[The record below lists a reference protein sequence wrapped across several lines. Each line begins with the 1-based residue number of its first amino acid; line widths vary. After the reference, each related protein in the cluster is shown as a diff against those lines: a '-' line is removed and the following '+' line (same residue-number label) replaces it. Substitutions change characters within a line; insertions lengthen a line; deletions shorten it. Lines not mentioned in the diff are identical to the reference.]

1 MGETYVWDLRNP
13 DGGALGLEFARG
25 ASAPTD
31 TMLVHAAPSRINVE
45 VRTWEG
51 ELVAV
56 GRNLMHGEVAPMT
69 KLTISGRKVH
79 RVNLWPEEGD
89 IGTPVI
95 LPGGEVGVLTA
106 WWNDDVGQE
115 WKWSVEYANRAR
127 KPLKKPAP

>member
-1 MGETYVWDLRNP
+1 MGETYVWELRNP

-69 KLTISGRKVH
+69 KLTISGHKVN
-79 RVNLWPEEGD
+79 RVNLWPRGGD
-89 IGTPVI
+89 IAPAVRQ
-95 LPGGEVGVLTA
+95 A
-106 WWNDDVGQE
+106 
-115 WKWSVEYANRAR
+115 RAT
-127 KPLKKPAP
+127 

>member
-1 MGETYVWDLRNP
+1 MAETYVWELRNP

-31 TMLVHAAPSRINVE
+31 TMLVHAAPSRVHVE

-51 ELVAV
+51 ELVAK
-56 GRNLMHGEVAPMT
+56 GRNLTHDEVAHMT
-69 KLTISGRKVH
+69 KLTISEGKVR

-95 LPGGEVGVLTA
+95 LPGGEVGILTG

-115 WKWSVEYANRAR
+115 WKWTVEYSNRAR
-127 KPLKKPAP
+127 KPLKPPKA

>member
-1 MGETYVWDLRNP
+1 MELDP
-13 DGGALGLEFARG
+13 IAIDDLGLELQRLIPDRAAR
-25 ASAPTD
+25 D
-31 TMLVHAAPSRINVE
+31 DDDVHDLLRILGDL
-45 VRTWEG
+45 T
-51 ELVAV
+51 
-56 GRNLMHGEVAPMT
+56 HDEVAPMT